1 MKRLLIPALTLALI
15 AALAAGAAALLYTE
29 TGLRWAFD
37 QVQRLVPGQLSVE
50 GFDGRLAGPLTISGL
65 RYEDEAFSVRA
76 DRIALRW
83 RPGRLFDGLLVID
96 ALELGAVEVTINPAA
111 DADRGGAFD
120 FSLPFPVELR
130 RMTVAPL
137 VVALPEREPL
147 AVDTLEFSVTGRDEM
162 VRLSGLR
169 LAAPWLRLEAE
180 GELPLN
186 PRGPLQAALHW
197 ETAIRDTAVAGDGTL
212 AGTWRKIRADLR
224 LARPLGLNAAAQI
237 DTGLGGDGTAA
248 QWSLNGAAEPFAPSA
263 LLPQAPAGEVTEL
276 TVRAEG
282 GGGDALSAA
291 GTLTWRDARHGN
303 WALSLDAERSGPQ
316 WEFPRIRIESL
327 DGAAKIDG
335 SARLRIAD
343 GVPAGFAL
351 DARWRDLAW
360 PPDKEGIVSSPQGEL
375 HAEGTSERYDFTL
388 SGALR
393 PPHVPP
399 LRLAASGHGDRT
411 GATVTELSG
420 EWLDGTWSGQGSLA
434 WSPSLH
440 WDATLAGKDVN
451 PAVYRKGFD
460 GRIDV
465 AGRVRGG
472 YTGAAL
478 ALDVDVD
485 SVEGALR
492 GYPLSAQARIALQEG
507 ELSVEGLRLRSG
519 DATLDGSARLGAQ
532 WQADWRLHAPQL
544 AALHPDLAGELLTQG
559 SVSGPPDGLRA
570 RIELEGRHLSFRDLR
585 ADGLRLN
592 ADVDLAPAGRWEAHA
607 EADAAGLR
615 DLPGGRITLDIS
627 GNSQDHALRLTAEQ
641 GEYRLEQRLSGTL
654 RDGSWQARL
663 HDGEIALAASG
674 VFAQETAAGLTLSP
688 EAFTLQD
695 WCWRQDAAQFC
706 LAGARN
712 PGDAG
717 MQGELRWRQLDL
729 AKLSALL
736 PASAVQ
742 LGGSGSGNLRLAYS
756 DGRLRAVNASIEATG
771 GALSYTVPGNGSTA
785 QAHTLAY
792 RTAAL
797 EIGGGEDGLRAGL
810 RVDVADGTRLE
821 AEVQL
826 PEWYTAEPQ
835 FSPRQ
840 ALAGHVDLDLND
852 LSPVSLLL
860 HDLVPSGTGRLRAHA
875 ALSGSLDDPRIDG
888 RLDVQVEALA
898 VARLGLS
905 LREVNLSLQA
915 EQDRLRLDGALRSGA
930 GRLEIEGD
938 GVVHSRDS
946 WEGTLA
952 LKGEQV
958 EIVRLPSA
966 EVTASP
972 DVTLRLAPGDLEFS
986 GTLAIPAARIEP
998 FTAETATGVSEDVV
1012 IVGEEARN
1020 APPRVRVHGELVLVL
1035 GDEVRVA
1042 GKGLEARLAGR
1053 LRILMNS
1060 PEDIDGQGEIRIV
1073 EGKYRAYGQNLTIE
1087 QGRALYAGGPI
1098 DNPALD
1104 VIASRQRGEDIKVG
1118 VRVTGTA
1125 DQPLVRLFSDPA
1137 MDDGDVLS
1145 YLVLGR
1151 PLDQASATEGRAL
1164 YQAAT
1169 SLALVGGEALATRI
1183 GGLFNLTE
1191 VSIEAGEASTDTAL
1205 VLGKSLSPRLY
1216 VRYIQGLVENTAAF
1230 QIRYRLSDKW
1240 TLETESGTRA
1250 GSGADLIY
1258 SFER

>member
-1 MKRLLIPALTLALI
+1 MKRQLIPALTLALV
-15 AALAAGAAALLYTE
+15 AALAAGAAALLYTG

-37 QVQRLVPGQLSVE
+37 QLQHRVPGQLSVE

-65 RYEDEAFSVRA
+65 RYEDGKLSVRA
-76 DRIALRW
+76 DRIMLRW
-83 RPGRLFDGLLVID
+83 RPGRLFDGLIVID
-96 ALELGAVEVTINPAA
+96 ALELGAVEVTIKPAP

-147 AVDTLEFSVTGRDEM
+147 TVDTLEFSVTARDEI
-162 VRLSGLR
+162 VHLSALR

-186 PRGPLQAALHW
+186 PRRPLQAALRW
-197 ETAIRDTAVAGDGTL
+197 ETAVRDTAMAGTGTL
-212 AGTWRKIRADLR
+212 GGTWRNIRADLH
-224 LARPLGLNAAAQI
+224 LARPLGLNATAQI
-237 DTGLGGDGTAA
+237 DTGLGADGVPSR
-248 QWSLNGAAEPFAPSA
+248 WSLNGAVESFAPSA

-282 GGGDALSAA
+282 GGDTISADSK
-291 GTLTWRDARHGN
+291 LIWRDARHGN
-303 WALSLDAERSGPQ
+303 WALGLAAERSGTQ
-316 WEFPRIRIESL
+316 WEFPRIHIESL
-327 DGAAKIDG
+327 DGAAKVEG
-335 SARLRIAD
+335 SARLQVAD

-360 PPDKEGIVSSPQGEL
+360 PPDKGGIVSSPQGEL
-375 HAEGTSERYDFTL
+375 HAEGTPERYDFTL
-388 SGALR
+388 SGALH
-393 PPHVPP
+393 PPHAPP
-399 LRLAASGHGDRT
+399 LRLAASGHGDRA
-411 GATVTELSG
+411 GATVTELTG
-420 EWLDGTWSGQGSLA
+420 TWLDGTWSGQGMLA
-434 WSPSLH
+434 WSPGLR
-440 WDATLAGKDVN
+440 WDATLAAQGVN

-460 GRIDV
+460 GRIDA
-465 AGRVRGG
+465 AGRVHGEYAGG
-472 YTGAAL
+472 AL
-478 ALDVDVD
+478 ALGIDVDG
-485 SVEGALR
+485 VEGTLR
-492 GYPLSAQARIALQEG
+492 GYPLSAQGRIALQEG
-507 ELSVEGLRLRSG
+507 ELRIDDLRLRSG

-532 WQADWRLHAPQL
+532 WQLDWRLHAPEL
-544 AALHPDLAGELLTQG
+544 AALHPDLAGELRTQG
-559 SVSGPPDGLRA
+559 SVSGPPDALRT
-570 RIELEGRHLSFRDLR
+570 RIELEGRRLSFRDLR

-607 EADAAGLR
+607 EAAAAGLR
-615 DLPGGRITLDIS
+615 DLPRARIMLDLS
-627 GNSQDHALRLTAEQ
+627 GDSQDHALLLTAEQ
-641 GEYRLEQRLSGTL
+641 GEYRFEQHLSGML
-654 RDGSWQARL
+654 RDGVWQARL
-663 HDGEIALAASG
+663 HDGELVLAALG
-674 VFAQETAAGLTLSP
+674 AYTQETEAGLTLAP
-688 EAFTLQD
+688 EAFSLQD
-695 WCWRQDAAQFC
+695 WCWRRDTAQMC
-706 LAGARN
+706 MAGASN
-712 PGDAG
+712 PGAG
-717 MQGELRWRQLDL
+717 LHGELRWRQIDL
-729 AKLSALL
+729 ADLSALL
-736 PASAVQ
+736 PASAVK
-742 LGGSGSGNLRLAYS
+742 LGGSGTGSLRLDYS
-756 DGRLRAVNASIEATG
+756 AGRLRAVDARLVATG

-785 QAHTLAY
+785 QAHTVAY
-792 RTAAL
+792 RTASL

-810 RVDVADGTRLE
+810 RVDIADGARLE
-821 AEVQL
+821 AEAQL
-826 PEWYTAEPQ
+826 PEWYAAEPQ
-835 FSPRQ
+835 FSPQQ
-840 ALAGHVDLDLND
+840 ALTGRIDLDLND
-852 LSPVSLLL
+852 LTPISLLL
-860 HDLVPSGTGRLRAHA
+860 PDLVPGGEARLQAHA
-875 ALSGSLDDPRIDG
+875 MLSGSLDDPRIGG
-888 RLDVQVEALA
+888 RLDATVATLA

-905 LREVNLSLQA
+905 LREVNLGLQA
-915 EQDRLRLDGALRSGA
+915 EQDRWRLDGALRSGA

-938 GVVHSRDS
+938 GVVHGRDS

-972 DVTLRLAPGDLEFS
+972 DVTLRLTPGDLEFS

-998 FTAETATGVSEDVV
+998 FAAEAATGVSEDVV
-1012 IVGEEARN
+1012 LVGGEARD
-1020 APPRVRVHGELVLVL
+1020 APPRLRVHGELLLIL

-1042 GKGLEARLAGR
+1042 GKGLEGRLAGR
-1053 LRILMNS
+1053 LRILMNT
-1060 PEDIDGQGEIRIV
+1060 PENISGQGEIRIV
-1073 EGKYRAYGQNLTIE
+1073 EGKYRAYGQNLSIE
-1087 QGRALYAGGPI
+1087 QGRALYAGGSI

-1104 VIASRQRGEDIKVG
+1104 VIASRQRGDDIKVG

-1125 DQPLVRLFSDPA
+1125 DHPLVRLFSDPA

-1183 GGLFNLTE
+1183 GGVFNLSE
-1191 VSIEAGEASTDTAL
+1191 VSIEAGEVSTDTAL

-1240 TLETESGTRA
+1240 TLETESGTRV